1 MSHDG
6 LERMCDTLLAEKALQ
21 AAHILQVPALVSL
34 IAACA
39 ADHVRAAAMCNV
51 PGFHLVGSAEL
62 SRLNRS
68 HARVRCA

>member
-6 LERMCDTLLAEKALQ
+6 LKRMCDALLTEKALQ

-39 ADHVRAAAMCNV
+39 ADHVRAAAMCNRA
-51 PGFHLVGSAEL
+51 GSAEL
-62 SRLNRS
+62 SRLNGC